1 MNWKRSLSN
10 MWLTLLKGV
19 FLHKSCT
26 MPNQRVTCQVM
37 AKDGYTEHFSF
48 IISKTAKITVYFG
61 FKILHY

>member
-1 MNWKRSLSN
+1 
-10 MWLTLLKGV
+10 
-19 FLHKSCT
+19 

-61 FKILHY
+61 FKTLHN